1 MRQCLS
7 GAYRFLMWNCLTI
20 FAALFLIGGMARGA
34 DLAALV
40 NPFVGTAAG
49 GNIVPGAIAPF
60 GMVELSPDM
69 PNGFYVYVSSNR
81 WAGKMQGGFGFHI
94 LSSP

>member
-1 MRQCLS
+1 MASKCFVFFTSAIKLVIV
-7 GAYRFLMWNCLTI
+7 C
-20 FAALFLIGGMARGA
+20 AALVALAGGMARGA

-69 PNGFYVYVSSNR
+69 PNGFYVY
-81 WAGKMQGGFGFHI
+81 
-94 LSSP
+94 